1 MVEPSQFLSTKV
13 EIFISGRDLQ
23 NKDILSKSDPFCI
36 ISHQPAGAASY
47 LDLERTEV
55 VLNSLNPDWK
65 KSVIMDF
72 FFESKQSLR
81 FSVFDYD
88 ESSPDPLGD
97 VYTTLGDLVAKGT
110 TFLKLSTKGTLVV
123 RVEEVKA
130 SQESF
135 VLKMRGIKLD
145 KKDWFGKSD
154 PYLIFY
160 RSLGVNQW
168 KEVHRTEVVK
178 DTLNPTW
185 VPFEVTEQELC
196 NSDVHK
202 PIKIECYDW
211 DSTGAHDLIGVC
223 ETSMDHLEA
232 SGYKFDLHNP
242 QDHNKHSGTLELT
255 ECIRH
260 KHLSF
265 IDYLRC
271 GVQISLSIAIDFTAS
286 NGEYS
291 SQTSLHHIDPNNP
304 NQYERAIWE
313 VGNILAAYDNDKYFP
328 VLGFGGV
335 PHGEPRANHCFAL
348 TRDESNP
355 YVVGIDGVMNLYRAS
370 LSNVSLSG
378 PTLFHHLIDKTRTVA
393 SSTPPHANYY
403 VLLILTDGAIMD
415 MAETLRSVVQAS
427 SLPLSIIIVGVGN
440 AEFDS
445 MEALDSDKKAL
456 VDDTGRKAVRDIV
469 QFVPFRQFGGNSI
482 ALAAEVL
489 KEIPKQVTDFMQT
502 INYVPELPEQRPL
515 YEIAP
520 PVIQAAPVIIEN
532 RVEENVVVEDFKF
545 DPPGNL

>member
-23 NKDILSKSDPFCI
+23 NKDALSKSDPFCI
-36 ISHQPAGAASY
+36 ISHQPARSTSY

-55 VLNSLNPDWK
+55 VLNNLNPDWK
-65 KSVIMDF
+65 KSVILDF

-88 ESSPDPLGD
+88 EFSPDPLGD

-110 TFLKLSTKGTLVV
+110 TFLKLCTKGTLVV
-123 RVEEVKA
+123 RVEEFKA
-130 SQESF
+130 SRYAFS
-135 VLKMRGIKLD
+135 LKMRGIKLD

-160 RSLGVNQW
+160 RNLGANQW
-168 KEVHRTEVVK
+168 KEVHRTEVVR

-196 NSDVHK
+196 NSDIHK

-211 DSTGAHDLIGVC
+211 DNLGAHDLIGVC
-223 ETSMDHLEA
+223 ETSMEHLEA

-242 QDHNKHSGTLELT
+242 RDHNKHSGTIELA

-260 KHLSF
+260 KNLSF

-313 VGNILAAYDNDKYFP
+313 VGNILAAYDNDRYFP
-328 VLGFGGV
+328 VFGFGGV

-355 YVVGIDGVMNLYRAS
+355 YVVGIDGVLNLYRAS

-378 PTLFHHLIDKTRTVA
+378 PTLFHHLIDKTMTVA

-403 VLLILTDGAIMD
+403 VLLILTDGTIMD
-415 MAETLRSVVQAS
+415 MADTIRSVVQAS